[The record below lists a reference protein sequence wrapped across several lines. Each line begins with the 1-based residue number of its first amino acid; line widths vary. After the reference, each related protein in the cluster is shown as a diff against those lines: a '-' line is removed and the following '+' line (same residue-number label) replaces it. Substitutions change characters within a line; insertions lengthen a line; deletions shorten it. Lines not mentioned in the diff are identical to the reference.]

1 MSRFMSLFKATSTQ
15 TTHAALFSS
24 IRETFIAPQMLP
36 VCCIYGLIRDETGS
50 PSDPGRW
57 VTPRTYRQTHGV
69 NPTEF
74 PLTHT
79 YCPECLVK
87 AQDTVRTYFR
97 EIGVLP

>member
-1 MSRFMSLFKATSTQ
+1 MSSNDTMMQ
-15 TTHAALFSS
+15 TTRDALFSS
-24 IRETFIAPQMLP
+24 IRETFIAPQLLP
-36 VCCIYGLIRDETGS
+36 VCCICGLIRDETRS
-50 PSDPGRW
+50 PSDRERW
-57 VTPRTYRQTHGV
+57 VMHGTYRQTHGV

-97 EIGVLP
+97 EIGALP